1 MARKVSGSRTVQGA
15 GVELAQGPSPDQ
27 SAQCPAE
34 PLPLVLVNELL
45 SSLILLYV
53 GAAFRT
59 FPSSSGL
66 WLHELA

>member
-1 MARKVSGSRTVQGA
+1 MAAAVQGA

-27 SAQCPAE
+27 SVQCPVE

-53 GAAFRT
+53 GPPFE
-59 FPSSSGL
+59 PSRVPQVSGRMN
-66 WLHELA
+66 